1 MTICGLQVLN
11 ISYNDLAVLEP
22 TLFNMMISLQVLNL
36 AGNRLTTIASIAYNL
51 PCLKELDAA
60 NNDLLFIPGIL
71 ELLVIK
77 TILNI

>member
-1 MTICGLQVLN
+1 
-11 ISYNDLAVLEP
+11 
-22 TLFNMMISLQVLNL
+22 MMISLQVLNL